1 MGKTPQTRVLVAIEN
16 RLYGDMLREG
26 IDREPD
32 LVVVGGAD
40 DAEMAVTNAAES
52 GASVILL
59 SSGLPGFAGGT
70 ASCMLRDN
78 APESRVIVLADVRD
92 QKVLA
97 EGLGCGASGYLTKDC
112 TLAEVIEAVRGVAR
126 GDVLVPPAMLGPL
139 LSDLLVRKKSHD
151 EALLRLSRLSTRER
165 QVHALVARSKKTAEI
180 ADALVISPEIAR
192 THVQNILTKLGVHSR
207 LEAASFVIEHGL
219 VTHLE
224 EAA

>member
-1 MGKTPQTRVLVAIEN
+1 MGKTAQTRVVVAIEN
-16 RLYGDMLREG
+16 RLYGDMLRES

-32 LVVVGGAD
+32 LCVVG
-40 DAEMAVTNAAES
+40 DAEDAESAVTSAAKT

-70 ASCMLRDN
+70 ASCMLRDH
-78 APESRVIVLADVRD
+78 APETRVIVLADERD
-92 QKVLA
+92 QRVLA

-139 LSDLLVRKKSHD
+139 LSDLLERKKSHD

-165 QVHALVARSKKTAEI
+165 QVLGQVARGKKTAEI
-180 ADALVISPEIAR
+180 AESLVISPETAR

-219 VTHLE
+219 VSHLE